1 MLMSVLENFLKALLL
16 VYREWNISKVG
27 INSLSTDS
35 TSNQR
40 LINSG
45 GMSSGAAL
53 TDRNRTQ
60 AANGSHVQHFKYLV
74 ALLSK
79 KNR

>member
-1 MLMSVLENFLKALLL
+1 MSVLEDSLKALLL
-16 VYREWNISKVG
+16 VCREWNISKVG

-35 TSNQR
+35 PSNQR
-40 LINSG
+40 LVNSG
-45 GMSSGAAL
+45 GVSPGAAL

-60 AANGSHVQHFKYLV
+60 AANGSHVQHFKYLA

-79 KNR
+79 KSR